1 MELDVKMLT
10 FLKKHV
16 YPAGIDVT
24 VDGLKVAQLAFDG
37 TYRYIQA
44 TGFEQMP
51 EDIQYGTADW
61 QKWVATTVKKII
73 KSGAFKGSNV
83 ITAMLPQDVFID
95 EVKVPRTAIAEPEE
109 AAFKKV
115 SAKLPFDPQQAMIQ
129 YIVVDLGINT
139 DQVNV
144 LVLATGRQVVERHL
158 AIYEKAGLDIK
169 GIAVWPL
176 VMANTYVKFFSRRQS
191 EASVIAMLVDVTAD
205 TSKIIICRGSDLLFA
220 RAIPVGFL
228 EINQGQ
234 MVQRLVSEME
244 ACCHY
249 FESLAKSAH
258 IERLLFLS
266 GRSVDASFCDKMAEF
281 AAKMQIPAQIGD
293 VLAAVESKERSAV
306 DRRECS
312 VDWTTAFGLS
322 LSGADD

>member
-1 MELDVKMLT
+1 MLT

-24 VDGLKVAQLAFDG
+24 ADGLKIAQLAFDG
-37 TYRYIQA
+37 TYRYVQA
-44 TGFEQMP
+44 TGSESMP
-51 EDIQYGTADW
+51 EDIQYGTAAW
-61 QKWVATTVKKII
+61 QKWIAATAKKIM
-73 KSGAFKGSNV
+73 KDGAFKGSNV
-83 ITAMLPQDVFID
+83 ITAMPPQDVFID
-95 EVKVPRTAIAEPEE
+95 EVTVPKVAASNPEQ

-115 SAKLPFDPQQAMIQ
+115 SPKLPFDPQQAMIQ
-129 YIVVDLGINT
+129 YIVADLGINS

-144 LVLATGRQVVERHL
+144 LVLATDRKIVERHL
-158 AIYEKAGLDIK
+158 AIYEKAGLEIK

-176 VMANTYVKFFSRRQS
+176 VMTNTYIKFFSRRKS
-191 EASVIAMLVDVTAD
+191 EASIIAMLVDVAVD
-205 TSKIIICRGSDLLFA
+205 TSKIIICRGPDLLFA
-220 RAIPVGFL
+220 RAIPVGSVH
-228 EINQGQ
+228 INQGQ

-249 FESLAKSAH
+249 FESVASSQH

-293 VLAAVESKERSAV
+293 VLAAVESKESSAV
-306 DRRECS
+306 DRRDSS

-322 LSGADD
+322 LTGADD

>member
-1 MELDVKMLT
+1 MLT

-24 VDGLKVAQLAFDG
+24 GDSLKVAQLAFDG
-37 TYRYIQA
+37 TYRYVQA
-44 TGFEQMP
+44 TGFEAIP

-61 QKWVATTVKKII
+61 QKWIAVAVKKII
-73 KSGAFKGSNV
+73 KDGAFKGSSV
-83 ITAMLPQDVFID
+83 ITSMLPQDVFID
-95 EVKVPRTAIAEPEE
+95 EVRVPRTAIANPEE

-115 SAKLPFDPQQAMIQ
+115 SSKFPFDPQQAMIQ
-129 YIVVDLGINT
+129 YIVADLGINT
-139 DQVNV
+139 DQINV
-144 LVLATGRQVVERHL
+144 LVMATDRTIVDRHL

-176 VMANTYVKFFSRRQS
+176 VMANTYVKFFSRRKS
-191 EASVIAMLVDVTAD
+191 EASIIAMLVDVTAD

-220 RAIPVGFL
+220 RAIPIGSVHV
-228 EINQGQ
+228 NQGQ

-249 FESLAKSAH
+249 FESMANSAH
-258 IERLLFLS
+258 IERLLLLS

-293 VLAAVESKERSAV
+293 VLAAVESKESSSI
-306 DRRECS
+306 DRRDTS

-322 LSGADD
+322 LTGADE